1 MPGKNLPQTME
12 EMVEEG
18 VQQRKQSKLY
28 KAESAAFV
36 NSQLSALINR
46 TTQEL
51 ADISS
56 TPEVSLRD
64 VEEVKRRTILYMKAC
79 EEACAFPSIMGL
91 SRSMGLSRQAVYDC
105 MWRKSPPETAAWL
118 EVCRDTFSD
127 ILSESALKNNCNSI
141 VSIFLQKAV
150 YGLRESVEVVA
161 RNEPTQGEY
170 PSYEEIAAKYADLP
184 DD

>member
-1 MPGKNLPQTME
+1 ME
-12 EMVEEG
+12 EMVEDG
-18 VQQRKQSKLY
+18 MRQRKQSKLY

-36 NSQLSALINR
+36 NSQLASLINR
-46 TTQEL
+46 TTREL
-51 ADISS
+51 ADISAS
-56 TPEVSLRD
+56 PEVSLRN

-79 EEACAFPSIMGL
+79 EEACVFPSIMGL

-105 MWRKSPPETAAWL
+105 MWRKSPPDTAAWL
-118 EVCRDTFSD
+118 ELCRDTFSD
-127 ILSESALKNNCNSI
+127 ILSESNCNSI

-161 RNEPTQGEY
+161 RSEPTQGEY

-184 DD
+184 DDWHAHIMEIK

>member
-1 MPGKNLPQTME
+1 
-12 EMVEEG
+12 
-18 VQQRKQSKLY
+18 
-28 KAESAAFV
+28 
-36 NSQLSALINR
+36 
-46 TTQEL
+46 
-51 ADISS
+51 
-56 TPEVSLRD
+56 
-64 VEEVKRRTILYMKAC
+64 
-79 EEACAFPSIMGL
+79 
-91 SRSMGLSRQAVYDC
+91 MGLSRQAVYDC

-118 EVCRDTFSD
+118 ELCRDTFSD